1 MAPLTREQLYR
12 IRHRHRGYQITLATE
27 VLLLLLLPLAQ
38 GHSWLLSV
46 MLVLLALVL
55 MVFVSRY
62 SPLRQTRPLIYGL
75 GALAIGLEIL
85 WHGSLIQ
92 APQLGRMLTVPHVF
106 VWLLFLSVG
115 VFRKVKTLVR
125 EPYVTVSVVLGAASG
140 YLLIGLAGG
149 LLLTALWAVQ
159 PSAFVLA
166 SLPHV
171 QAGNSIDLAVA
182 PALMAASFTML
193 TAVGTTIL
201 KTSNVAGQVVTTVI
215 TILGQLYVAIL
226 IALILGRYHRRSA

>member
-1 MAPLTREQLYR
+1 VPVTKEQLQR
-12 IRHRHRGYQITLATE
+12 LRHRHRGYQITVATE

-38 GHSWLLSV
+38 GHPWLLSV
-46 MLVLLALVL
+46 MLVMLALVL
-55 MVFVSRY
+55 IVFVSRY

-75 GALAIGLEIL
+75 GGVAIGLESL
-85 WHGSLIQ
+85 WHVVLIH
-92 APQLGRMLTVPHVF
+92 APFLGRMLTVPHVF
-106 VWLLFLSVG
+106 VWLVFLSVG

-125 EPYVTVSVVLGAASG
+125 EPYVTVSVVLGAAGG

-159 PSAFVLA
+159 PSAFVLS
-166 SLPHV
+166 SLPTV
-171 QAGNSIDLAVA
+171 QAGDSVDLAVA

-193 TAVGTTIL
+193 TTVGTTVL

-226 IALILGRYHRRSA
+226 IALILGRYHRGRI

>member
-1 MAPLTREQLYR
+1 VPVTKEQLQR
-12 IRHRHRGYQITLATE
+12 LRHRHRGYQITVATE

-38 GHSWLLSV
+38 GHPWLLSV
-46 MLVLLALVL
+46 MLVMLALVL
-55 MVFVSRY
+55 IVFVSRY

-75 GALAIGLEIL
+75 GGVAIGLEIL
-85 WHGSLIQ
+85 WHVALIH
-92 APQLGRMLTVPHVF
+92 APFLGRMLTVPHVF
-106 VWLLFLSVG
+106 VWLVFLSVG

-125 EPYVTVSVVLGAASG
+125 EPYVTVSVVLGAAGG

-159 PSAFVLA
+159 PSAFVLS
-166 SLPHV
+166 SLPTV
-171 QAGNSIDLAVA
+171 QAGDSVDLAVA

-193 TAVGTTIL
+193 TTVGTAVL

-226 IALILGRYHRRSA
+226 IALILGRYHRGRI

>member
-1 MAPLTREQLYR
+1 MRLTPEQIGRL
-12 IRHRHRGYQITLATE
+12 RHRHRGYQITLATE

-38 GHSWLLSV
+38 GHPWLLSV
-46 MLVLLALVL
+46 MLVVLALVL
-55 MVFVSRY
+55 IVFVSRY

-85 WHGSLIQ
+85 WHGVLIQ
-92 APQLGRMLTVPHVF
+92 APHLGRMLTVPHVF
-106 VWLLFLSVG
+106 AWLVFLSVG

-166 SLPHV
+166 SLPQV

-193 TAVGTTIL
+193 TTVGTTVL

-226 IALILGRYHRRSA
+226 IALILGRYHRRNT

>member
-1 MAPLTREQLYR
+1 VPVTKEQLQR
-12 IRHRHRGYQITLATE
+12 LRHRHRGYQITVATE

-38 GHSWLLSV
+38 GHPWLLSV
-46 MLVLLALVL
+46 MLVMLALVL
-55 MVFVSRY
+55 IVFVSRY

-75 GALAIGLEIL
+75 GGVAIGLEIL
-85 WHGSLIQ
+85 WHVALIH
-92 APQLGRMLTVPHVF
+92 APFLGRMLTVPHVF
-106 VWLLFLSVG
+106 VWLVFLSVG

-125 EPYVTVSVVLGAASG
+125 EPYVTVSVVLGAAGG

-159 PSAFVLA
+159 PSAFVLS
-166 SLPHV
+166 SLPTV
-171 QAGNSIDLAVA
+171 QAGDSVDLAVA

-193 TAVGTTIL
+193 TTVGTTVL

-226 IALILGRYHRRSA
+226 IALILGRYHRGRI